1 MSDKTFD
8 GEKIKKLPE
17 PFLEAMKGLLGDSY
31 EDFLLSFNEKPRKG
45 LLFNSKKARKETVE
59 KLISQWKL
67 EPVEWCEGGYRYDE
81 DLIRPGKSPYHDA
94 GVFYMQEPSAMIS
107 AAKADIRDT
116 DAVLDLCA
124 APGGKATELGA
135 RLKGRGFLLANDISA
150 SRAAALLKNLE
161 LAGISNV
168 FVTSETPARLAEA
181 YPEEFDKILVDA
193 PCSGEG
199 MFRKDQEAREQW
211 SPENVALCAGRQ
223 RQILHCAAAMLRPG
237 GMLVYST
244 CTFAPEE
251 DEGSVES
258 FLEDHPEF
266 QIVQGRTLPG
276 LSSGRPEWVG
286 GRRELAATFRIWPHL
301 AEGEGHYLALLR
313 KDGEAAAAAPGVRMP
328 ACEKDK
334 GILRAA
340 AELLEEVCPGA
351 ADLRGRREWMRFGD
365 QLYLLP
371 VGMPAFDGLK
381 VLRPGLHV
389 ATVKKNRL
397 EPAHALAAALRE
409 AEAARICRLR
419 EAEAVRFIN
428 GEAIQTDGEK
438 GWTLVSV
445 EGYSLGWGKQAG
457 GQLKNHYPKGLRRQT
472 EPAVQRADSAMQR
485 VEPAVQGAGRPQGEW
500 TI

>member
-1 MSDKTFD
+1 MTGF
-8 GEKIKKLPE
+8 PE
-17 PFLEAMKGLLGDSY
+17 AFEERMRGLLGPEY
-31 EDFLLSFNEKPRKG
+31 EAFRGSLEEERLQGLRANGLKASEEGAGEEFQKRFQEKFQGFGLS
-45 LLFNSKKARKETVE
+45 
-59 KLISQWKL
+59 
-67 EPVEWCEGGYRYDE
+67 PVPWAADGFYYSSAA
-81 DLIRPGKSPYHDA
+81 RPGKSPFHEA
-94 GVFYMQEPSAMIS
+94 GAYYIQEPSAMAVVS
-107 AAKADIRDT
+107 LLDPRPGER
-116 DAVLDLCA
+116 VLDLCA
-124 APGGKATELGA
+124 APGGKTSHAASRMG
-135 RLKGRGFLLANDISA
+135 GRGLLV
-150 SRAAALLKNLE
+150 
-161 LAGISNV
+161 SN
-168 FVTSETPARLAEA
+168 EIHPARARILSQNVERMGCRNAVVTCQDPAGLTE
-181 YPEEFDKILVDA
+181 YFPEFFDKIIVDA

-340 AELLEEVCPGA
+340 AELLEEVCPRA

-371 VGMPAFDGLK
+371 AGMSAFDGLK

-409 AEAARICRLR
+409 AEAARICRLS

-472 EPAVQRADSAMQR
+472 EPAVERADSAMQR